1 MGRELL
7 SLLRCDR
14 DNLGC
19 QTLQS
24 ALDFLVGKLLDP
36 LLFRDF
42 QLLLGVDFA
51 LACIAESVL
60 KQELRTLG
68 VAFCL
73 EETL

>member
-1 MGRELL
+1 MLL

-14 DNLGC
+14 DDLGC

-24 ALDFLVGKLLDP
+24 ALDFLVGELLDT
-36 LLFRDF
+36 LLLRDLQF
-42 QLLLGVDFA
+42 LLGVDFA
-51 LACIAESVL
+51 LAGIAEGVL